1 MGPSCRKVCSYV
13 HCTPKDQE
21 GEGRAHRAREPGR
34 SGLRGSRDQQRG
46 APPIPQE
53 PPHRGREGGGCQ
65 QVDRG
70 HRHLPPVPP
79 QGPLPKNQVRL
90 LRELEKKFSGQHVV
104 LVAQR
109 RIQKKESKK
118 TRKASKGQVRPY
130 SRSLTAVHEAIL
142 ADLVFPAN
150 ISGKRTR
157 MSLDG
162 SRTSRCRSTTPMRS
176 PTSLRP
182 SRLCTRPSRAST
194 RPSSSPPRRS
204 KLTD

>member
-1 MGPSCRKVCSYV
+1 MGTQVSLLHKSGWNV
-13 HCTPKDQE
+13 HCTPKDQK
-21 GEGRAHRAREPGR
+21 G
-34 SGLRGSRDQQRG
+34 G
-46 APPIPQE
+46 ASPIPEEPAHCWCQGSCRQQE
-53 PPHRGREGGGCQ
+53 HCCY
-65 QVDRG
+65 
-70 HRHLPPVPP
+70 RHLPASPP
-79 QGPLPKNQVRL
+79 EGPGKNQVRL
-90 LRELEKKFSGQHVV
+90 VRELEKKFSGQHVV

-162 SRTSRCRSTTPMRS
+162 SKNIKV
-176 PTSLRP
+176 SLDNP
-182 SRLCTRPSRAST
+182 YEVSDKLETFSAVY
-194 RPSSSPPRRS
+194 SS
-204 KLTD
+204 LTGKHATFELPAPEE